1 MFHRS
6 FRYRL
11 RPTPEQE
18 TALFRAV
25 SVCRLIYNLALEQRR
40 DHWRQYLRQTGRH
53 ISYPSQAKELTELR
67 RQFDWIASVS
77 QTSQQ
82 QALRDLDQ
90 AYQRFFR
97 GVSGYPAPRKRGV
110 NDSFRVIGR
119 EVEVR
124 RHSHKW
130 ASAWIPKIG
139 WVKFRWTRE
148 ISGSVLNVTVSH
160 SADGWHI
167 SFAGSREGAS
177 NGALPA
183 IGIDRGVANTLT
195 LSNGVMMSLP
205 DRLKVIDVKRRR
217 AQRVMARR
225 KRGSARY
232 AKARRRVAALSR
244 RAARVRKD
252 WLHRASTAI
261 CRDYGT
267 VAIEALQTANMTK
280 SGSGAAKAGLNRS
293 ILAQAWRMFEDMLA
307 YKLEERGGA
316 LVKVNPAYTSQ
327 TCSGCGTVDRE
338 SRESQASFNCR
349 HCGFRAHADHNAAIN
364 ILRRSTSSMVV
375 EEGHWLSVEAI
386 TGRGVTAP
394 ENRLAAA

>member
-53 ISYPSQAKELTELR
+53 ICYPSQAKELTELR

-97 GVSGYPAPRKRGV
+97 GVSDYPTHRKKGV
-110 NDSFRVIGR
+110 NDSFRATGR

-124 RHSHKW
+124 RHNDKW
-130 ASAWIPKIG
+130 ASAWLPKIG

-160 SADGWHI
+160 NADGWHI
-167 SFAGSREGAS
+167 SFAGTREGTS
-177 NGALPA
+177 PQSLPA

-195 LSNGVMMSLP
+195 LSSGEMMSLP
-205 DRLKVIDVKRRR
+205 ESLKAIDAKKRR
-217 AQRVMARR
+217 AQRIMTRR

-232 AKARRRVAALSR
+232 ARARRRVASLSR
-244 RAARVRKD
+244 RAARVRQD
-252 WLHRASTAI
+252 WLHRATTRI
-261 CRDYGT
+261 CRDHGT

-280 SGSGAAKAGLNRS
+280 SGGGAAKTGLNRS
-293 ILAQAWRMFEDMLA
+293 ILAQAWRTFENMLA

-327 TCSGCGTVDRE
+327 TCSDCGTVDRE

-364 ILRRSTSSMVV
+364 ILRRSTSPMVV

-386 TGRGVTAP
+386 TRGGDAP
-394 ENRLAAA
+394 ENQRAAA